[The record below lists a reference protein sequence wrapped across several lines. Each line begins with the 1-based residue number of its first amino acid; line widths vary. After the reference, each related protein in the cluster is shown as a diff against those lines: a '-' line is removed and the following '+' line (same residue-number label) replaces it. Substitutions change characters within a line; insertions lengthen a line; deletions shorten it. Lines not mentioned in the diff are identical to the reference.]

1 MHIRLEE
8 GYEVW
13 PSLADNEV
21 IDIEKLRDS
30 R

>member
-1 MHIRLEE
+1 LEE

-13 PSLADNEV
+13 PCLTDDEV
-21 IDIEKLRDS
+21 VDIEKLRDS